1 MKILKKIISVFSAV
15 SVAFSAVYATA
26 LADEKNGF
34 TQAEIDASEV
44 KPTITIESKLLTA
57 EEAKGNEYI
66 EIPVIVS
73 GAQYKYASTGLHI
86 YYDSRLEIAKNT
98 LGFPDVE
105 KGSAIKN
112 LSLLHP
118 EEDPSAAETGM
129 KGIFLVTAGDKITG
143 TDGTMWTLKFALPDD
158 AESGDVFPIDI
169 VYRENKKTSSM
180 FSNVTNNS
188 DGQLMS
194 AYVFTRGICNGVTKQ
209 FVPDSDDVSRCPAIS
224 ELSADVDGY
233 IAIEGNI
240 EHNICGDANCD
251 NIIDLADAVAIFQ
264 HIGNEDKYGL
274 SAKGY
279 ENSDTNGDGI
289 VTGADAII
297 IQRIE
302 AGEITVADLPFK

>member
-1 MKILKKIISVFSAV
+1 MKIFKKIISIFFAVSTAFSAV
-15 SVAFSAVYATA
+15 SAIAF
-26 LADEKNGF
+26 ADEKNGF
-34 TQAEIDASEV
+34 TQTEIDSSEV
-44 KPTITIESKLLTA
+44 KPTIAIESKILTA

-86 YYDSRLEIAKNT
+86 YYDSRLETVKNT

-105 KGSAIKN
+105 KGSAIER
-112 LSLLHP
+112 LSLAPP
-118 EEDPSAAETGM
+118 EEDPSAAEMGM
-129 KGIFLVTAGDKITG
+129 KGLFLVTAGDKTTG
-143 TDGTMWTLKFALPDD
+143 ADGTMWTLKFVLPDD

-188 DGQLMS
+188 DGKLMS

-209 FVPDSDDVSRCPAIS
+209 FVPDNDDISRCPAIS

-240 EHNICGDANCD
+240 ERNICGDANCD
-251 NIIDLADAVAIFQ
+251 NTIDLADAAAIFQ

-274 SAKGY
+274 SAEGY
-279 ENSDTNGDGI
+279 ANSDTNGDGI
-289 VTGADAII
+289 VTGADAIV

-302 AGEITVADLPFK
+302 AGEIKASDLPFK